1 MWPQPWKDI
10 RLMKP
15 VSEGR
20 SAPEQP
26 PPWSRPV
33 ATSERAVPLDLP
45 GFLTRERHRIHLVGV
60 AGSGMS
66 GIAALLIELGHTV
79 SGSDKVSTMETDR
92 LQRLGLRFREQHRP
106 EEAGTAD
113 LIVFSSAVKADN
125 PILVSAR
132 DYGKPIVRRAEALA
146 AIMRSKRG
154 IVIAGMH
161 GKTTTSAMTAHV
173 LREGGLHPCHYVGAE
188 IPILGTNAHW
198 DSRGEYFVAEG
209 DESDGTIAL
218 FRPEHTLILNIEE
231 EHLDFYADLDA
242 IEKVFAQLIT
252 QTAGTVFYNLDDKN
266 AARVCRSLARG
277 ISYGF
282 ADEADYRAVDIR
294 LTGFASMFRVD
305 HRGQDLGEAVL
316 NVPGQHNVHNALGV
330 VALAS
335 ELGIAFEKIAK
346 SLAKF
351 EHARRRFEIKY
362 DSPRF
367 LLVDDYGHHPTE
379 IRATLKAARSV
390 GRKRVLTMFQ
400 PHRYSRTKAL
410 RKEFGCA
417 FDDADRAV
425 VTDVYGSNEA
435 PIPGVTGQIIADE
448 IVGHGHRG
456 VSYEPRLEWVHRAV
470 GNMLESGDLVLSL
483 GAGNIHEQLSALAA
497 DLVIAEKLKEVVG
510 EDGQV
515 RLYEPLSKHTTL
527 RVGGPAQ
534 FWVEPLNEKA
544 FAELIRF
551 CRDENLPLFVMGRG
565 SNLLVRDG
573 GVRGVV
579 VHPCGGDFDRIEV
592 NGAEITAGVG
602 AKLKE
607 VAYAGKAA
615 GIGGMEWME
624 GIPGAVGGGLRMNA
638 GAMGAQTFE
647 NVERVRYLDADGE
660 VHTKSRDELEVHY
673 RNFPLLEKNFAVSA
687 VFRGQPAP
695 LEEIVRKLEASQEK
709 RRASQPAAKSAGCIF
724 KNPDSCPAG
733 KLVDELG
740 LKNSHVGKAR
750 VSEVHGNFIVNDGG
764 ATAAE
769 VLELIEKIKAT
780 ALAKRGIEL
789 ETEVQ
794 IVGEPG

>member
-1 MWPQPWKDI
+1 
-10 RLMKP
+10 MKP
-15 VSEGR
+15 VSEDC
-20 SAPEQP
+20 SVTAQP
-26 PPWSRPV
+26 PTQNGPAAASV
-33 ATSERAVPLDLP
+33 HNLP
-45 GFLTRERHRIHLVGV
+45 FNLAAFLTREQHRIHLVGV

-92 LQRLGLRFREQHRP
+92 LQRLGLLFHEQHRP
-106 EEAGTAD
+106 EDASLAD
-113 LIVFSSAVKADN
+113 LIVFSSAIKSDN
-125 PILVSAR
+125 PILVAAR
-132 DYGKPIVRRAEALA
+132 DSGKAIVRRAEALA

-173 LREGGLHPCHYVGAE
+173 LREGGLHPSHYVGAE

-198 DSRGEYFVAEG
+198 DPRGAYFVAEG
-209 DESDGTIAL
+209 DESDGTVAL
-218 FRPEHTLILNIEE
+218 FSPEHTLILNVEE

-242 IEKVFAQLIT
+242 IEKVFGQLIT
-252 QTAGTVFYNLDDKN
+252 QTTGKVFYNIDDRN
-266 AARVCRSLARG
+266 APRLCRSLANG

-282 ADEADYRAVDIR
+282 GAADYCAVDIQ
-294 LTGFASMFRVD
+294 LKDFASTFRVN
-305 HRGQDLGEAVL
+305 HRGQELGEAIL

-330 VALAS
+330 IALAS
-335 ELGIAFEKIAK
+335 ELGIAFGKIVK

-362 DSPRF
+362 DSSRF

-379 IRATLKAARSV
+379 IRATLKTARSV
-390 GRKRVLTMFQ
+390 GRNRVLTIFQ
-400 PHRYSRTKAL
+400 PHRYSRTQAL
-410 RKEFGCA
+410 RKEFGRA
-417 FDDADRAV
+417 FDEADRVV
-425 VTDVYGSNEA
+425 VTDVYGSSET
-435 PIPGVTGQIIADE
+435 PIPGVTGQMIADE
-448 IVGHGHRG
+448 IDAHGHRG
-456 VSYEPRLEWVHRAV
+456 VRYEPRLEWVHRAV

-497 DLVIAEKLKEVVG
+497 DLVVAEKLKEIVG
-510 EDGQV
+510 EDGEV

-534 FWVEPLNEKA
+534 FWVEPRNEKA
-544 FAELIRF
+544 FAGLIRF
-551 CRDENLPLFVMGRG
+551 CRHENLSLFVMGRG

-579 VHPCGGDFDRIEV
+579 VHLCGGDFDKVEI
-592 NGAEITAGVG
+592 NGAEITAGAG
-602 AKLKE
+602 AKLRE
-607 VAYAGKAA
+607 IAYAGKAA
-615 GIGGMEWME
+615 GIGGLEWLE
-624 GIPGAVGGGLRMNA
+624 GIPGTVGGGLRMNA

-647 NVERVRYLDADGE
+647 NVVRVRYLDANGE
-660 VHTKSRDELEVHY
+660 AHTKTRDELHVYY
-673 RNFPLLEKNFAVSA
+673 RNFPLLEKNFAMSA
-687 VFRGQPAP
+687 VFRGEPAP
-695 LEEIVRKLEASQEK
+695 IEEIVRKLQASQEK
-709 RRASQPAAKSAGCIF
+709 RRTSQPAAKSAGCIF

-733 KLVDELG
+733 RLVDELG
-740 LKNSHVGKAR
+740 LKNSSVGKAR

-769 VLELIEKIKAT
+769 MLELIEKIKAT

-794 IVGEPG
+794 IVGEQG